1 MSYLCACDH
10 ATLSTGLA
18 LVEYPSAG
26 VQAFVQRI
34 KRELGSWNLFFAA
47 SNICGFGT
55 IAYCVLRSI
64 EFTADVGLGT
74 SASE

>member
-18 LVEYPSAG
+18 LFEYPSAG

-34 KRELGSWNLFFAA
+34 KRELGSWMLLEPFFLLLA
-47 SNICGFGT
+47 IFVDLELLLT
-55 IAYCVLRSI
+55 VY
-64 EFTADVGLGT
+64 
-74 SASE
+74 